1 MIDLIIALL
10 IGVVIGYLLRK
21 EKEPPMVEILT
32 NQVEKLE
39 EDIEYY
45 KKVTRKIVEENMEF
59 RRKTGGWNNPD
70 LRTYD
75 GKLK

>member
-1 MIDLIIALL
+1 MIELLFALI
-10 IGVVIGYLLRK
+10 IGVVLGYSLRK
-21 EKEPPMVEILT
+21 EKEPPVVEILT

-39 EDIEYY
+39 EDIAYY
-45 KKVTRKIVEENMEF
+45 KRVTKKIVEENMEF

-75 GKLK
+75 GKLE

>member
-10 IGVVIGYLLRK
+10 IGMVLGYLLRK
-21 EKEPPMVEILT
+21 EKEPPVVEILT

-39 EDIEYY
+39 EDIAYY
-45 KKVTRKIVEENMEF
+45 KKVTKKIVEENMEF

-75 GKLK
+75 GKLE

>member
-1 MIDLIIALL
+1 
-10 IGVVIGYLLRK
+10 
-21 EKEPPMVEILT
+21 MVEILT